1 MVMKHLRPAAL
12 AALLLILFWV
22 PSSSAQTP
30 TTIQGDWAG
39 GSDLFQT
46 PAFLYFRFA
55 QTESGLNG
63 LTNVQAWRVFN
74 RALTNVRFESSQV
87 HFEFPSTTGVPFVG
101 DGELKTGVIQGTI
114 RRGEQKG
121 KFHLIRLAKVDRLLY
136 DKYVGAYRF
145 SDPKQAGRTKLGLVT
160 YGALG
165 HLRFVDSET
174 GSTQGLFP
182 LSEDKFFFASAVAGS
197 PSPDVA
203 TWSFAGSHKGE
214 VTASIVRIKGQ
225 PDQTGA
231 RTELYMQ
238 DRLHIRSGNA
248 LLAATLV
255 LPGTKGKHPV
265 VVFVPG
271 SQALSRDESAP
282 FREFDALI
290 SNGIGILIYDKRGT
304 GESTGD
310 WQQESFEGLA
320 DDALAAVALLKKRR
334 DINPQQIGV
343 WGFSQGANI
352 APLVASR
359 SRSIAFVIM
368 TSGGAITPREAEM
381 NEQLARMRAQKMSE
395 EEMKEAVAFMRLQFD
410 AVRSQQGWER
420 FQATIPQVREK
431 KWYRYTWGGLPRDY
445 WQWKWWVPIVDFDP
459 IPLLKQVK
467 VPVLAMFGAA
477 DQFTPPEIISGFTA
491 KIEAALRAGGNRDV
505 TTKIF
510 ANADHDISV
519 KLENGQWAAPP
530 DYHSTLVHWILQRTM
545 PGIRAHAVGQVVG
558 NQISRHYFFLL

>member
-1 MVMKHLRPAAL
+1 MKHLHPAGL
-12 AALLLILFWV
+12 AVVLLILFSV
-22 PSSSAQTP
+22 PSSAQPP

-39 GSDLFQT
+39 GSDLFQN
-46 PAFLYFRFA
+46 PAFLFFRFA

-63 LTNVQAWRVFN
+63 VTNVQAWRVFK
-74 RALTNVRFESSQV
+74 RALTNVRVESGKV
-87 HFEFPSTTGVPFVG
+87 HLEFPSTTGVPFIA
-101 DGELKTGVIQGTI
+101 DGELENNVIQGTI

-145 SDPKQAGRTKLGLVT
+145 PDAKQSGKAKLGLVT

-174 GSTQGLFP
+174 GSTQGIFP
-182 LSEDKFFFASAVAGS
+182 VSEDKFFFASSVVGS
-197 PSPDVA
+197 PSPEAA
-203 TWSFAGSHKGE
+203 TWSFARNQKGE
-214 VTASIVRIKGQ
+214 VTASIVRFKGQ

-231 RTELYMQ
+231 RTELYKQ
-238 DRLHIRSGNA
+238 ERLTIRHGNIS
-248 LLAATLV
+248 LAATLV
-255 LPGTKGKHPV
+255 LPGTKARHPV

-304 GESTGD
+304 GESNGN
-310 WQQESFEGLA
+310 WQEESFEGLA
-320 DDALAAVALLKKRR
+320 DDALAGVALLNKRR
-334 DINPQQIGV
+334 DINPQQIGL
-343 WGFSQGANI
+343 WGFSQGATV
-352 APLVASR
+352 APLAASR

-368 TSGGAITPREAEM
+368 TSGGGTTMPEAEM
-381 NEQLARMRAQKMSE
+381 NEQLMRMRAQKMSE

-420 FQATIPQVREK
+420 FQAAIPQVREK
-431 KWYRYTWGGLPRDY
+431 KWYRYTWGGMPRDH
-445 WQWKWWVPIVDFDP
+445 WQWKWWVPVVDFDP
-459 IPLLKQVK
+459 IAALKNVK

-477 DQFTPPEIISGFTA
+477 DQFTPPETISVFTA
-491 KIEAALRAGGNRDV
+491 NIEAALRAGGNRDV

-510 ANADHDISV
+510 PNADHDISV

-530 DYHSTLVHWILQRTM
+530 DYHSTLTSWILKRTKAR
-545 PGIRAHAVGQVVG
+545 PAGPR
-558 NQISRHYFFLL
+558 RR

>member
-1 MVMKHLRPAAL
+1 MKYLHTAGL
-12 AALLLILFWV
+12 AVVLLILFFA
-22 PSSSAQTP
+22 PSSAQTP
-30 TTIQGDWAG
+30 ASIQGDWVG
-39 GSDLFQT
+39 GSDLFQN
-46 PAFLYFRFA
+46 PVFIHFRFA
-55 QTESGLNG
+55 QTKSGLSG
-63 LTNVQAWRVFN
+63 VTNVQGWRVFN
-74 RALTNVRFESSQV
+74 RALTNVRFESSRIQ
-87 HFEFPSTTGVPFVG
+87 FEFPSTTGVPFVA
-101 DGELKTGVIQGTI
+101 DGELENGVIQGTI

-121 KFHLIRLAKVDRLLY
+121 KFHLIRLAKVDRVLY

-145 SDPKQAGRTKLGLVT
+145 PDPQQAGKTKLGLVT

-174 GSTQGLFP
+174 GNTQGLFP
-182 LSEDKFFFASAVAGS
+182 LTEDKFFFASAVAGS

-203 TWSFAGSHKGE
+203 TWSFARNHKGE

-231 RTELYMQ
+231 RTELYKQ
-238 DRLHIRSGNA
+238 ERLTIRHGNIS
-248 LLAATLV
+248 LAATLV
-255 LPGTKGKHPV
+255 LPGTKGRHTA

-304 GESTGD
+304 GESNGD
-310 WQQESFEGLA
+310 WQRESFDELA
-320 DDALAAVALLKKRR
+320 DDALAGVALLRRRR

-343 WGFSQGANI
+343 WGFSQGASI
-352 APLVASR
+352 APLAASR

-368 TSGGAITPREAEM
+368 TSGGAITMPEAEM

-420 FQATIPQVREK
+420 FQAAIPQVREK
-431 KWYRYTWGGLPRDY
+431 KWYRYTWGGMPRDY

-459 IPLLKQVK
+459 IPVLKKVK

-477 DQFTPPEIISGFTA
+477 DQFTPPETISVFTA

-510 ANADHDISV
+510 PNADHDISV
-519 KLENGQWAAPP
+519 KLENGRWAAPP
-530 DYHSTLVHWILQRTM
+530 DYHSTLTSWILKRTNVRRGSM
-545 PGIRAHAVGQVVG
+545 DH
-558 NQISRHYFFLL
+558 

>member
-1 MVMKHLRPAAL
+1 MKHLHTAGL
-12 AALLLILFWV
+12 AVVLLILFFA

-30 TTIQGDWAG
+30 ASIEGDWVG
-39 GSDLFQT
+39 GSDTFQN
-46 PAFLYFRFA
+46 PAFIHFRFS
-55 QTESGLNG
+55 QTRSGLSGVANI
-63 LTNVQAWRVFN
+63 QSWRVFN
-74 RALTNVRFESSQV
+74 RALTSVRFESSRIQ
-87 HFEFPSTTGVPFVG
+87 FEFPSTTGVPFVG
-101 DGELKTGVIQGTI
+101 DGELKSGVIQGTI
-114 RRGEQKG
+114 RRGQQQG
-121 KFHLIRLAKVDRLLY
+121 KFHLIQVAKVDRLLY

-145 SDPKQAGRTKLGLVT
+145 PDPQQAGKTKLGLVT

-165 HLRFVDSET
+165 HLRFVDAET
-174 GSTQGLFP
+174 GNTQGLFP
-182 LSEDKFFFASAVAGS
+182 VSEDKFSFASAVVGS

-203 TWSFAGSHKGE
+203 TWSFARNKKGE

-231 RTELYMQ
+231 RTELYKQ
-238 DRLHIRSGNA
+238 ERLSIRHGNIS
-248 LLAATLV
+248 LAATLV
-255 LPGTKGKHPV
+255 LPGTKGRHTA

-304 GESTGD
+304 GESNGD

-320 DDALAAVALLKKRR
+320 DDALAGVALLKRRR
-334 DINPQQIGV
+334 DINSQQIGV
-343 WGFSQGANI
+343 WGFSQGASI
-352 APLVASR
+352 APLAASR

-368 TSGGAITPREAEM
+368 TSGGAITMPEAEM
-381 NEQLARMRAQKMSE
+381 NEQLARMRAQKLSE

-410 AVRSQQGWER
+410 AVRSPEGWER
-420 FQATIPQVREK
+420 FQAAIPQVREK
-431 KWYRYTWGGLPRDY
+431 KWYRYTWGGMPRDY
-445 WQWKWWVPIVDFDP
+445 WQWKWWVPIVDYDP
-459 IPLLKQVK
+459 IPVLKKVK

-477 DQFTPPEIISGFTA
+477 DQYTPPETISTFVA

-510 ANADHDISV
+510 PNADHDMSV

-530 DYHSTLVHWILQRTM
+530 DYHSTLTSWILKRTNVR
-545 PGIRAHAVGQVVG
+545 PAGTRFQGRPEA
-558 NQISRHYFFLL
+558 NKPKR

>member
-1 MVMKHLRPAAL
+1 MKHLHTAAL
-12 AALLLILFWV
+12 AALLLILSFV
-22 PSSSAQTP
+22 PSSSAHTP

-39 GSDLFQT
+39 GSDLFQN

-55 QTESGLNG
+55 QTESGLAG
-63 LTNVQAWRVFN
+63 VTNVQAWRVFN
-74 RALTNVRFESSQV
+74 RTLTNVRFESSQV
-87 HFEFPSTTGVPFVG
+87 HFEFSSTTGVPFVG
-101 DGELKTGVIQGTI
+101 DGELKDGVIQGTI

-145 SDPKQAGRTKLGLVT
+145 SDPRQAGKTKLGLVT

-174 GSTQGLFP
+174 GNTQGLFP

-203 TWSFAGSHKGE
+203 TWSFARNHKGE
-214 VTASIVRIKGQ
+214 VTASIVRINGQ
-225 PDQTGA
+225 PDQRGA
-231 RTELYMQ
+231 RTELYKQ
-238 DRLHIRSGNA
+238 HRLNIRSGNA

-255 LPGTKGKHPV
+255 LPGTKGRHPV

-310 WQQESFEGLA
+310 WQHESFEELA
-320 DDALAAVALLKKRR
+320 DDALASVALLRRRR

-343 WGFSQGANI
+343 WGFSQGASI
-352 APLVASR
+352 APLAASR
-359 SRSIAFVIM
+359 STRIAFVIM
-368 TSGGAITPREAEM
+368 TSGGAIAPPEAEV
-381 NEQLARMRAQKMSE
+381 NEQLARMRAQKLSE
-395 EEMKEAVAFMRLQFD
+395 EEMKEAVAFMALQFD

-420 FQATIPQVREK
+420 FQAAIPHVREK

-459 IPLLKQVK
+459 IPVLKKVK

-477 DQFTPPEIISGFTA
+477 DQFTPPETISGFTA

-510 ANADHDISV
+510 PNADHDISV

-530 DYHSTLVHWILQRTM
+530 DYHSTLISWILQRTNTRR
-545 PGIRAHAVGQVVG
+545 RAHAVG
-558 NQISRHYFFLL
+558 S

>member
-1 MVMKHLRPAAL
+1 MKQLHPAVL
-12 AALLLILFWV
+12 AVVLLILFTV
-22 PSSSAQTP
+22 PSSAQTP

-39 GSDLFQT
+39 GSDLFQN
-46 PAFLYFRFA
+46 PAFLHFRFA

-63 LTNVQAWRVFN
+63 VTNVQAWRVFN
-74 RALTNVRFESSQV
+74 RALTNVRVESAQV
-87 HFEFPSTTGVPFVG
+87 HFEFPSTTGVPFVA
-101 DGELKTGVIQGTI
+101 DGELENGVIQGTI

-121 KFHLIRLAKVDRLLY
+121 KFHLIRLAKVDRVLY

-145 SDPKQAGRTKLGLVT
+145 PDAKQAGKTKLGLVT

-182 LSEDKFFFASAVAGS
+182 LSEDKFFFGGAVAGS

-203 TWSFAGSHKGE
+203 TWSFARNQKGE
-214 VTASIVRIKGQ
+214 VTASIVRFKGQ

-231 RTELYMQ
+231 RTELYKQ
-238 DRLHIRSGNA
+238 ERLTIRHGNIS
-248 LLAATLV
+248 LAATLV
-255 LPGTKGKHPV
+255 LPGTKGRHPV

-304 GESTGD
+304 GESNGN

-320 DDALAAVALLKKRR
+320 DDALAGVALLKRRR

-352 APLVASR
+352 APLAASH

-368 TSGGAITPREAEM
+368 TSGGAITMPEAEM

-420 FQATIPQVREK
+420 FEAAIPQVREK
-431 KWYRYTWGGLPRDY
+431 RWYRYTWGGMPRDY

-459 IPLLKQVK
+459 IPALKKVK

-477 DQFTPPEIISGFTA
+477 DQFTPPETISVFTA
-491 KIEAALRAGGNRDV
+491 KIEAALRAGGNKDV

-510 ANADHDISV
+510 PNADHDMSV

-530 DYHSTLVHWILQRTM
+530 DYHSTLTSWILKRTNVR
-545 PGIRAHAVGQVVG
+545 PG
-558 NQISRHYFFLL
+558 SRDH

>member
-1 MVMKHLRPAAL
+1 MVMKHLHTAGL
-12 AALLLILFWV
+12 AVVLLILFFA
-22 PSSSAQTP
+22 PSSAQTP
-30 TTIQGDWAG
+30 ASIQGDWVG
-39 GSDLFQT
+39 GSDTFQNPT
-46 PAFLYFRFA
+46 FIHFRFA
-55 QTESGLNG
+55 QTRSGLSG
-63 LTNVQAWRVFN
+63 VTNVQGWRVFN
-74 RALTNVRFESSQV
+74 RALTNVRFESSRIQ
-87 HFEFPSTTGVPFVG
+87 FEFPSTTGVPFVG
-101 DGELKTGVIQGTI
+101 DGELKGGVIQGTI
-114 RRGEQKG
+114 RRGQQQG
-121 KFHLIRLAKVDRLLY
+121 KFHLIQVAKVDRLLY

-145 SDPKQAGRTKLGLVT
+145 PDPQQAGKTKLGLVT

-182 LSEDKFFFASAVAGS
+182 LSEDKFFFGGAVAGS

-203 TWSFAGSHKGE
+203 TWSFARNQKGE
-214 VTASIVRIKGQ
+214 VTASIVRLKGQ

-231 RTELYMQ
+231 RTELYKQ
-238 DRLHIRSGNA
+238 ERLTIRHGNIS
-248 LLAATLV
+248 LAATLV
-255 LPGTKGKHPV
+255 LPGTKGRHTA

-304 GESTGD
+304 GESNGN

-320 DDALAAVALLKKRR
+320 DDALAGVALLKRRR

-352 APLVASR
+352 APLAASH

-368 TSGGAITPREAEM
+368 TSGGAITMPEAEM

-420 FQATIPQVREK
+420 FQAAIPQVRDK
-431 KWYRYTWGGLPRDY
+431 KWYRYTWGGMPRDY

-459 IPLLKQVK
+459 IPALKKVK

-477 DQFTPPEIISGFTA
+477 DQFTPPETISVFTA
-491 KIEAALRAGGNRDV
+491 KIEAALRAGGNKDV

-510 ANADHDISV
+510 PNADHDMSV
-519 KLENGQWAAPP
+519 KLENGQSAAPP
-530 DYHSTLVHWILQRTM
+530 DYHSTLTSWILKRTNVR
-545 PGIRAHAVGQVVG
+545 P
-558 NQISRHYFFLL
+558 